1 MDNLIILFYHRAS
14 QTCKN
19 ASYTAILVEH
29 GVRDHV
35 RCKKVL
41 ALVIKL
47 DCFFV
52 LDHPGNGAWETKH
65 SSASAASV

>member
-1 MDNLIILFYHRAS
+1 MILFYHKAS
-14 QTCKN
+14 KIFKN
-19 ASYTAILVEH
+19 ASSLAILVER

-47 DCFFV
+47 DCFCFS
-52 LDHPGNGAWETKH
+52 DHAGNGTWETKH
-65 SSASAASV
+65 SSASASAV